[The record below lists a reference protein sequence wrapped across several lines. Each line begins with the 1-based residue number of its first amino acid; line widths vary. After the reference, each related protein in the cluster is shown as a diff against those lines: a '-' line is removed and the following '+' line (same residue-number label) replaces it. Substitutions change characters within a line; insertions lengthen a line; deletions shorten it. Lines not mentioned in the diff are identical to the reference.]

1 MSHALLLRLFLSPSF
16 FSVNVALQ
24 YLMQYHDNIGIT
36 YYLTRR
42 LREFDINELRDV
54 WGFVCHLLVTR
65 PSKSRAL
72 ESFVVETC
80 ERSTHMAMFTL
91 WFIQA
96 HLRDLA
102 TRSKDSRSFVIC
114 QRILHRCH
122 EIIFEDSPGLVTGPY
137 SSMKVR
143 SRKSMRR
150 NRIKHHL
157 QPAIIGMSCVL
168 AGAPGLPTLTKTV
181 GQVALE
187 QGRVDDTEGNLRSV
201 EPQNDEASVPSPSQN
216 VVDQAGADANEDDE
230 EEKEDQEQTAE
241 SAQAMEDNEQ
251 ANLPNSEGRK
261 GDLRFKALTQSQR
274 LRLAVQTTPALST
287 LKDELRHSIDIE
299 DPFGQLDT
307 PSSNALPYQST
318 PAVSTSKKTSQSGSA
333 DFVETLLQ
341 EYDTE
346 AQRHLLQSHYCHSEI
361 QLILTLESIS
371 NRLLVVPKPARVSA
385 LRAELTTLNHKLP
398 AEVCMPMWCSGYESP
413 FGEKC
418 GSKPHHRIVRIPP
431 DESVVLNSADRAP
444 YLLILEVLH
453 GDLDFDPSKRGNKDL
468 VRSLLRKELKAT
480 KVPRGGNGL
489 FESSDIRSGPPMAR
503 RSSAEEALNPGED
516 GEDAELS
523 SRNLSQSLLSVTNE
537 SNGEEEVDL
546 VEQVYGEDLSVH
558 RTPDLAESLVV
569 PLPPKNRALDIATW
583 SRSNS
588 LPSSPA
594 MTPKASTAE
603 ALGNNSHRQQTHAI
617 ASSQSST
624 GSGRIPT
631 LSLDEYSERMRT
643 AAVMLAQLNATLV
656 KETYIPTPRSEHPS
670 SSADT
675 IAAGSSWF
683 PMSNWLSGVNSSN
696 TTGPLHPSLTGT
708 SDSKNAHVTMTRM
721 KLQPSEVAAIRERI
735 MQEMLA
741 LEEERMGR
749 MQFQPESETMI
760 SLGAG
765 HSGLKTAEDEQIIRR
780 ELNRVDPSAV
790 VFSESW
796 ALKKSRIRQ
805 YSPYG
810 HLASWDCL
818 SVIVKAGT
826 DLRQEQ
832 LAVQMIREFEH
843 IWKEESCQC
852 WVRPFQIF
860 ITGRSSGLVE
870 TITDAVSVHSIK
882 KSLLTAIHPQPSLPV
897 LKEILFDRYSIITYF
912 LQMKDRHNGNILLDR
927 DGHLIH
933 IDFGFMLSNSPGNI
947 GFEAAPFK
955 LTFDYV
961 EVMGGVDSPAFREFH
976 RLFHEGFQAARKHCD
991 RIITIVEL
999 MQKDSTLPCFAAL
1012 GEQTANQLRERF
1024 QPKSNQQS
1032 ATELAERLIM
1042 SSLGSNWTRLYDS
1055 VGEPSMKSRASANA
1069 ATLVPILLP
1078 INSMSEF
1085 GIRSL
1090 DLDERRCPKDTKF
1103 G

>member
-72 ESFVVETC
+72 ESIVVETC

-91 WFIQA
+91 WFMQA

-102 TRSKDSRSFVIC
+102 TRSKDSKSFLIC

-122 EIIFEDSPGLVTGPY
+122 EIIFEDSPGLVAGPY

-181 GQVALE
+181 GPVALE

-201 EPQNDEASVPSPSQN
+201 EPQDNEASVPSPSHN
-216 VVDQAGADANEDDE
+216 PVDQADADANEDEE
-230 EEKEDQEQTAE
+230 EEKDDQEQTAVG
-241 SAQAMEDNEQ
+241 AQAMEDNEQ
-251 ANLPNSEGRK
+251 VSLSNSEGRK

-274 LRLAVQTTPALST
+274 LRLAVQTTPTLSI
-287 LKDELRHSIDIE
+287 LKDGLHHSIDIE

-318 PAVSTSKKTSQSGSA
+318 PAVSTSKKSSQSGSA

-341 EYDTE
+341 EYDNET
-346 AQRHLLQSHYCHSEI
+346 QRHLLQSHYCHSEI
-361 QLILTLESIS
+361 QLILTLENIS

-398 AEVCMPMWCSGYESP
+398 AEVCLPMWCSGYESP
-413 FGEKC
+413 FEENR

-468 VRSLLRKELKAT
+468 VKSLLRKELKAT
-480 KVPRGGNGL
+480 KLPRGGNGL
-489 FESSDIRSGPPMAR
+489 SESSDIRSEPPMAR
-503 RSSAEEALNPGED
+503 TSGAEEALNPGED

-523 SRNLSQSLLSVTNE
+523 SRNLSRSLLSVTSE

-594 MTPKASTAE
+594 MTPKASMAE
-603 ALGNNSHRQQTHAI
+603 VLGNNSHRQQSHAT

-656 KETYIPTPRSEHPS
+656 KETYIPTPRSEHPPS
-670 SSADT
+670 AADT
-675 IAAGSSWF
+675 TAAGSSWF
-683 PMSNWLSGVNSSN
+683 PMSNWLSGVNTSN
-696 TTGPLHPSLTGT
+696 TTGPLHPSLSGT
-708 SDSKNAHVTMTRM
+708 SDSKNAHVTTTRM
-721 KLQPSEVAAIRERI
+721 RLQPSEVAAIRERI

-765 HSGLKTAEDEQIIRR
+765 HSNLKTAEDEQIIRR

-805 YSPYG
+805 SSPYG

-832 LAVQMIREFEH
+832 LAVQMIRELDSL
-843 IWKEESCQC
+843 WKEENCQC

-860 ITGRSSGLVE
+860 ITGASSGLVE

-882 KSLLTAIHPQPSLPV
+882 KSLYARRLTDGRLGQASLLDHFTNSYGDPSSAKFARAQRNFVRSLAG
-897 LKEILFDRYSIITYF
+897 YSIVTYL
-912 LQMKDRHNGNILLDR
+912 LQIKDRHNGNILLDR

-1055 VGEPSMKSRASANA
+1055 FQYYSQS
-1069 ATLVPILLP
+1069 IL
-1078 INSMSEF
+1078 
-1085 GIRSL
+1085 
-1090 DLDERRCPKDTKF
+1090 
-1103 G
+1103 